1 MHAAPDIWRAPLD
14 HLTRVREEFTRQAE
28 TFAASAAIA
37 DEQLT
42 RRFQDAIGAAGAG
55 KVLDLACGPGIV
67 TAALAGRAKA
77 VTAFDAT
84 PEMLKKARQ
93 RCAKAGHANV
103 HFQLGNAETMP
114 FDSGAFDA
122 IVTRLAIH
130 HFAEPKRVLA
140 EMFRVLKPG
149 GTAVIADV
157 TASEDPKEAALQ
169 NAIEI
174 IRDPSHVRMLPDTE
188 LLSLIAKAGFEI
200 ASQSTWDKSRE
211 FEEWMGIVNEPQR
224 TGPLRTMVRALA
236 EAGRTAGIGLKIEDD
251 RIVFF
256 HRWRMVAAKKA
267 R

>member
-1 MHAAPDIWRAPLD
+1 MD

-28 TFAASAAIA
+28 TFAASAAIT

-42 RRFQDAIGAAGAG
+42 QRFQDAIGASGAG
-55 KVLDLACGPGIV
+55 KVLDVACGPGIV
-67 TAALAGRAKA
+67 TAALAKGAKEI
-77 VTAFDAT
+77 TAFDAT

-93 RCAKAGHANV
+93 RCEKAGHANV
-103 HFQLGNAETMP
+103 QYQLGNAEEMP
-114 FDSGAFDA
+114 FADGAFDA

-149 GTAVIADV
+149 GAAVIADV

-174 IRDPSHVRMLPDTE
+174 IRDPSHVRNLPDSE
-188 LLSLIAKAGFEI
+188 LLGSVRGASFTIAE
-200 ASQSTWDKSRE
+200 QSTWDKWRE

-224 TGPLRTMVRALA
+224 VGPLRTMVRELA

-251 RIVFF
+251 KIVFF
-256 HRWRMVAAKKA
+256 HRWRMITAKKG
-267 R
+267 